1 MTAVVISALIAAFA
15 IYLFVGIFLGRKNR
29 NLADLIPLA
38 QGHQAEVRNSA
49 EFSASTVAT
58 SISLATVVLAFFE
71 LAPELGIWL
80 FWTVLTT
87 SIGLYCVRFTAKRI
101 WTKLSA
107 YDHRPT
113 LHEFLGHEFN
123 SRSLYMIG
131 AACTSLGFL
140 GAFAVELTVGSRFL
154 AGLIPEIPLWAAVF
168 MLAFIGLLYTSYGGF
183 RAVIVTDR
191 IQMASIWTL
200 LAAVIGFYFYF
211 VDRQNGWVFNLAKI
225 PDHVKHFTWRADLPA
240 FLLGVWVIN
249 VPTFISDMSV
259 WQRIAAS
266 QKPET
271 VYKGLFSSVFM
282 SALSWGLFVSAAC
295 LVFMVITPVEDVN
308 PLLTLLNSIGGM
320 NGFVPMFVLFFII
333 LGLYGAMLSTA
344 STQLIAVSHTVY
356 EDLISQGKKLKERLD
371 SAKELW
377 ISRLILIAAALISM
391 CVVVVLSSI
400 GFSIADFV
408 FAIYG
413 AQLGLFPSI
422 IAALYGDR
430 TKLEKM
436 SRWAAASIA
445 CGFIAGWATAG
456 YGKII
461 QSDDMVFLA
470 PVSSLLISSLI
481 LGTGLIFSPK
491 EKM

>member
-1 MTAVVISALIAAFA
+1 MTATVVAALLAAFS
-15 IYLFVGIFLGRKNR
+15 IYLFVGFFLGRRNR
-29 NLADLIPLA
+29 NLADLIPLT
-38 QGHQAEVRNSA
+38 QGHQATVRNSA

-87 SIGLYCVRFTAKRI
+87 SLGLFCVRFAARRI
-101 WTKLSA
+101 WDKLSA

-123 SRSLYMIG
+123 SRTLYMIG

-154 AGLIPEIPLWAAVF
+154 AGLLPEVPLWLAVCV
-168 MLAFIGLLYTSYGGF
+168 LAFIGLAYTSYGGF

-200 LAAVIGFYFYF
+200 LAALIGFYVYF
-211 VDRQNGWVFNLAKI
+211 VNGNGGWSVNLEKI
-225 PDHVKHFTWRADLPA
+225 PDHVRQFSWRADLPA
-240 FLLGVWVIN
+240 FLIGVWVIN

-271 VYKGLFSSVFM
+271 VYRGLFSSVFS
-282 SALSWGLFVSAAC
+282 SALSWSLFVAAAC
-295 LVFMVITPVEDVN
+295 LAYMVIVPSEEVN
-308 PLLTLLNSIGGM
+308 PLLTLLNAVGGM
-320 NGFVPMFVLFFII
+320 SGAIPMIVLFFVV

-356 EDLISQGKKLKERLD
+356 EDLISQGRKLHERID
-371 SAKELW
+371 STKELW
-377 ISRLILIAAALISM
+377 FSRLILIAAALISM
-391 CVVVVLSSI
+391 AVVMVLSSI

-422 IAALYGDR
+422 IAALYGNKS
-430 TKLEKM
+430 KLQKL
-436 SRWAAASIA
+436 SRWAALSIA
-445 CGFIAGWATAG
+445 CGFMAGWTTAG
-456 YGKII
+456 YGKFIAN
-461 QSDDMVFLA
+461 DDLVFLA

-481 LGTGLIFSPK
+481 LGAGFFVTPK
-491 EKM
+491 DPA

>member
-1 MTAVVISALIAAFA
+1 MTVTVAAALLCAFSV
-15 IYLFVGIFLGRKNR
+15 YLFVGFLLGRKNR
-29 NLADLIPLA
+29 NLADLIPLTG
-38 QGHQAEVRNSA
+38 GHQAEIRNSA
-49 EFSASTVAT
+49 EFSSSTVAT

-71 LAPELGIWL
+71 LAPELGVWL
-80 FWTVLTT
+80 FWTVITT
-87 SIGLYCVRFTAKRI
+87 SIGLFCVRFVAKRI

-113 LHEFLGHEFN
+113 LHEFLGQEFN

-154 AGLIPEIPLWAAVF
+154 ASLIPEIPLWLAVSV
-168 MLAFIGLLYTSYGGF
+168 LALIGLAYTSYGGF

-191 IQMASIWTL
+191 IQMVSIWL
-200 LAAVIGFYFYF
+200 FLAALLGFYFYF
-211 VDRQNGWVFNLAKI
+211 VRGHEGWAVNLANI
-225 PDHVKHFTWRADLPA
+225 PDEIKQFTWREELPA

-271 VYKGLFSSVFM
+271 VYRGLFSSVFI
-282 SALSWGLFVSAAC
+282 SALSWGLFVVTAC
-295 LVFMVITPVEDVN
+295 LAFMVIVPMERVN
-308 PLLTLLNSIGGM
+308 PLLTLLNAIGGM
-320 NGFVPMFVLFFII
+320 NGLIPMMALFFVV

-356 EDLISQGKKLKERLD
+356 EDLISQGRKLKERID
-371 SAKELW
+371 SARELW
-377 ISRLILIAAALISM
+377 ISRLILITAALLSM
-391 CVVVVLSSI
+391 GVVVILSSI

-422 IAALYGDR
+422 MAALFGDK
-430 TKLEKM
+430 TKLQKL
-436 SRWAAASIA
+436 SRWASVSIA
-445 CGFIAGWATAG
+445 SGFIAGWATAG
-456 YGKII
+456 YGKYII
-461 QSDDMVFLA
+461 NDEIVFLA
-470 PVSSLLISSLI
+470 PVSSLLVSSLM
-481 LGTGLIFSPK
+481 LGIGFLLQQK
-491 EKM
+491 ENT

>member
-1 MTAVVISALIAAFA
+1 MTAVVISALIVAFA

-29 NLADLIPLA
+29 NLADLIPLTH
-38 QGHQAEVRNSA
+38 GHQATVRNSA

-71 LAPELGIWL
+71 LAPELGVWL
-80 FWTVLTT
+80 FWAVLTT
-87 SIGLYCVRFTAKRI
+87 SLGLFCVRFTAKRI
-101 WTKLSA
+101 WIKLSA

-168 MLAFIGLLYTSYGGF
+168 ILAFIGLLYTSYGGF

-191 IQMASIWTL
+191 IQMVSIWTL
-200 LAAVIGFYFYF
+200 LAALIGFYFYY
-211 VDRQNGWVFNLAKI
+211 VNGENGWAINLAKI
-225 PDHVKHFTWRADLPA
+225 PDHVKQFTWRADLPA

-271 VYKGLFSSVFM
+271 IYKGLFSSVFI
-282 SALSWGLFVSAAC
+282 SALSWGLFVAAAC
-295 LVFMVITPVEDVN
+295 LAYTVIQPIDDVN
-308 PLLTLLNSIGGM
+308 PLLTLLNAIGGM
-320 NGFVPMFVLFFII
+320 NGLIPMIVLFFIVI
-333 LGLYGAMLSTA
+333 GLYGAMLSTA

-356 EDLISQGKKLKERLD
+356 EDLISQGRKLQERLD
-371 SAKELW
+371 SSKELW
-377 ISRLILIAAALISM
+377 TSRFILIGAALISM
-391 CVVVVLSSI
+391 CVVVILSSI

-422 IAALYGDR
+422 IAALYGEK
-430 TKLEKM
+430 TKLNQL
-436 SRWAAASIA
+436 SRWAAVSIA
-445 CGFIAGWATAG
+445 CGFISGWATAG
-456 YGKII
+456 YGKMIR
-461 QSDDMVFLA
+461 SDDVVFLA
-470 PVSSLLISSLI
+470 PVASLLISTLI
-481 LGTGLIFSPK
+481 LGTGYLLLPK

>member
-1 MTAVVISALIAAFA
+1 MTATVVAALLAAFS
-15 IYLFVGIFLGRKNR
+15 IYLFVGFFLGRRNR
-29 NLADLIPLA
+29 NLADLIPLT
-38 QGHQAEVRNSA
+38 QGHQAEVKSSA

-71 LAPELGIWL
+71 LAPELGVWL

-87 SIGLYCVRFTAKRI
+87 SIGLVCVRFVAKRI
-101 WTKLSA
+101 WSKLSA

-154 AGLIPEIPLWAAVF
+154 AGLLPEIPLWMAVIL
-168 MLAFIGLLYTSYGGF
+168 LAFIGLAYTSYGGF

-200 LAAVIGFYFYF
+200 LAALIGFYFYF
-211 VDRQNGWVFNLAKI
+211 VNGHEGWTANLAKI
-225 PDHVKHFTWRADLPA
+225 PDHVRQFSWRPDLPA

-271 VYKGLFSSVFM
+271 VYRGLFSSVFS
-282 SALSWGLFVSAAC
+282 SALSWGLFVTAAC
-295 LVFMVITPVEDVN
+295 LAYMVMVPVDDIN
-308 PLLTLLNSIGGM
+308 PLLTLLNAVGGM
-320 NGFVPMFVLFFII
+320 NGLVPMIVLFFVV

-356 EDLISQGKKLKERLD
+356 EDLISQGKKLKERID
-371 SAKELW
+371 STRELR
-377 ISRLILIAAALISM
+377 ISRFILVAGALISM
-391 CVVVVLSSI
+391 GIVMILSSI

-422 IAALYGDR
+422 IAALYGDKAR
-430 TKLEKM
+430 LQKL
-436 SRWAAASIA
+436 SRWAAVSIA
-445 CGFIAGWATAG
+445 CGFVAGWTTAG
-456 YGKII
+456 YGKLTAN
-461 QSDDMVFLA
+461 DDLVFLA
-470 PVSSLLISSLI
+470 PVASLLISSLI
-481 LGTGLIFSPK
+481 LGTGFILSPK

>member
-1 MTAVVISALIAAFA
+1 MTATVVAALFTALS
-15 IYLFVGIFLGRKNR
+15 IYLFVGFFFGRRNR
-29 NLADLIPLA
+29 NLADLIPLT
-38 QGHQAEVRNSA
+38 QGHQAEVKNSA

-71 LAPELGIWL
+71 LAPKLGVWL
-80 FWTVLTT
+80 FWTVMTT
-87 SIGLYCVRFTAKRI
+87 SIGLFCVRFVAKRI
-101 WTKLSA
+101 WEKLSA

-123 SRSLYMIG
+123 SRALYMIG

-154 AGLIPEIPLWAAVF
+154 AGLLPDIPLWLAVVL
-168 MLAFIGLLYTSYGGF
+168 LAFIGLAYTSYGGF

-200 LAAVIGFYFYF
+200 LAALIGFYFYF
-211 VDRQNGWVFNLAKI
+211 VDKQNGWAFNLAKI
-225 PDHVKHFTWRADLPA
+225 PAHVNQFTWRADLPA

-271 VYKGLFSSVFM
+271 VYRGLFSSVIM
-282 SALSWGLFVSAAC
+282 SALSWGLFVAAAC
-295 LVFMVITPVEDVN
+295 LAFMIITPAEDVN
-308 PLLTLLNSIGGM
+308 PLLTLLNSIGTM
-320 NGFVPMFVLFFII
+320 NGLVPMFVLFFVV

-356 EDLISQGKKLKERLD
+356 EDLISQGRKLKERLD

-377 ISRLILIAAALISM
+377 ISRMILIAAALLSM
-391 CVVVVLSSI
+391 GVVVILSSI

-422 IAALYGDR
+422 VAALYGDR

-436 SRWAAASIA
+436 SRWAAASITF
-445 CGFIAGWATAG
+445 GFIAGWSTAG
-456 YGKII
+456 YGKYIVN
-461 QSDDMVFLA
+461 DDLVFLA
-470 PVSSLLISSLI
+470 PVASLLISSLI
-481 LGTGLIFSPK
+481 LGIGFIFSPK
-491 EKM
+491 EKI